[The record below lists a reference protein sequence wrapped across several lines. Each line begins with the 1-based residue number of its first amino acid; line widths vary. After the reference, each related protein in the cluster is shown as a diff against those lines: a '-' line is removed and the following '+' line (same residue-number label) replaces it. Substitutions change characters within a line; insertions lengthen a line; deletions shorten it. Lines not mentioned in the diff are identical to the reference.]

1 MIKMD
6 KNEILSK
13 FSSDPERY
21 YKIKLF
27 ESEGFERK
35 SCVTCKR
42 FFWAIDENR
51 IECPDHSNDTYSF
64 IGNPPTKKR
73 FDYTQAW
80 KEVESFFV
88 KNNHTSINRYPVVC
102 RWRDDLYFTIASVV
116 DFQRVMG
123 SKVVF
128 EFPANPLVVPQTCLR
143 FKDLENV
150 GVTGRHFSSF
160 CMIGQHSIPDNNGYW
175 KDECINLDFDLLTR
189 QFGIDK
195 KEIVFVEDVW
205 EGGGSFGS
213 SLEYFVRGLELGNA
227 VFTEFQG
234 NLSNYKILDQ
244 RIIDMGA
251 GLERFAWIT
260 MGTPTAYDCCFGP
273 ITNDLIQQAGV
284 NIDSNILVPYF
295 TEIAKN
301 FERYEDLT
309 LVRKSAIKNS
319 GLSEEQISKIITPLE
334 GIYLIIDHVRTLIF
348 AISDGALP
356 SNVGGGYN
364 LRIMLRRIISTMNR
378 LSLQFD
384 INEIIDT
391 QIDYLK
397 NTYPELEKT
406 RDDVKEIIRIESE
419 RYENSKQ
426 RMEKIARS
434 LSKEPTVDDLI
445 RLYESD
451 GITPDYLKEMNVIPE
466 IPSTF
471 YSKLSELH
479 QGKNQKEQKDL
490 PLQGIPGTEL
500 LFYSDDP
507 KKFDAKILKSFDN
520 YVVLDKTSFY
530 ARGGGQEPDHGKI
543 DNYEVVDVTKHG
555 DIVVHELKGGVP
567 KQGDTV
573 SCVVDSTRRDRITKN
588 HTSTHVLNTSA
599 RSVLGSWVWQHSAF
613 KEEDHARL
621 DITHHSALTEE
632 EVSQIEQTANS
643 IVEKDI
649 QVKIENFDRGTAE
662 QKYGF
667 RIYQGGVV
675 PVKSVRIV
683 SIGDLDIEACGG
695 THVKKTS
702 EIKQVKITK
711 TKRIQDGVVRIEFV
725 SGDMAK
731 EFALKKQQDVENEQ
745 EEEKIKELQ
754 KEKRFERKQM
764 TKEKIEKILGMV
776 NRNFAEP
783 EFDGK
788 GIYDIGDSFTLEK
801 GEDPDKQCFCYSVS
815 NDYDDDFHIKLGET
829 LCKYEQ
835 NLVYCGIFDE
845 GEKVRVIVYCGEHAS
860 KNKKAGDIVG
870 SPCGIRDRECDHC
883 KKCMDLITVD
893 NVINAA
899 ERNINKK
906 INY

>member
-1 MIKMD
+1 MEK
-6 KNEILSK
+6 KEILSK
-13 FSSDPERY
+13 FSSEPERY
-21 YKIKLF
+21 YKVGLF
-27 ESEGFERK
+27 QEQGFTRK
-35 SCVTCKR
+35 SCTICKR
-42 FFWAIDENR
+42 FFWTLDENR
-51 IECPDHSNDTYSF
+51 INCPDHSDDTYSF
-64 IGNPPTKKR
+64 IGNPPTNKR

-80 KEVESFFV
+80 KEVESFFT
-88 KNNHTSINRYPVVC
+88 KNGHTSVNRYPVVC

-128 EFPANPLVVPQTCLR
+128 EFPANPLIVPQTCLR

-160 CMIGQHSIPDNNGYW
+160 CMIGQHSIPNEQGYW
-175 KDECINLDFDLLTR
+175 KDECVNLDYNLLTE

-234 NLSNYKILDQ
+234 NLSSYKTLDQ

-273 ITNDLIQQAGV
+273 ITKNLIQQAGIET
-284 NIDSNILVPYF
+284 NSEILVRYF

-301 FERYEDLT
+301 LEIHEDLAQ
-309 LVRKSAIKNS
+309 VRKNAIKNT
-319 GLSEEQISKIITPLE
+319 GLSEEQINKIITPLE

-378 LSLQFD
+378 LELQFD
-384 INEIIDT
+384 INEIIDK

-397 NTYPELEKT
+397 NTYSELEDT
-406 RDDVKEIIRIESE
+406 REDVKEIIQIEIE
-419 RYENSKQ
+419 RYGASMQ
-426 RMEKIARS
+426 RMEKIVTN
-434 LSKEPTVDDLI
+434 LNKEPTVDDLI

-451 GITPDYLKEMNVIPE
+451 GVTPDYLKEMNVIAE
-466 IPSTF
+466 IPSKF

-479 QGKNQKEQKDL
+479 QGKKQKEQVSF
-490 PLQGIPGTEL
+490 PLENIPDTEL
-500 LFYSDDP
+500 LFYSNDP
-507 KKFDAKILKSFDN
+507 KEFDAKVLKSFEK
-520 YVVLDKTSFY
+520 YVVLDRTSFY

-543 DNYEVVDVTKHG
+543 SNYEVVDVTKHG
-555 DIVVHELKGGVP
+555 NIIVHELKDGVP
-567 KQGDTV
+567 KQGETV
-573 SCVVDSTRRDRITKN
+573 SCVLDATRRDRITKN
-588 HTSTHVLNTSA
+588 HTSTHIINTSA

-621 DITHHSALTEE
+621 DVTHHSALTEK
-632 EVSQIEQTANS
+632 EVTEIEQTANS
-643 IVEKDI
+643 IVEKNI
-649 QVKIENFDRGTAE
+649 PVKIENFDRGTAE

-695 THVKKTS
+695 THVKETS
-702 EIKQVKITK
+702 YIGQIKITK

-725 SGDMAK
+725 SGDGAK
-731 EFALKKQQDVENEQ
+731 EFVRNRELDSENRKM
-745 EEEKIKELQ
+745 EEKLKEQ
-754 KEKRFERKQM
+754 VKEKR
-764 TKEKIEKILGMV
+764 IEKRQQVKARIPILV
-776 NRNFAEP
+776 KSLSECK
-783 EFDGK
+783 E
-788 GIYDIGDSFTLEK
+788 GISTIEDITMEITESHEAN
-801 GEDPDKQCFCYSVS
+801 FCYSVS
-815 NDYDDDFHIKLGET
+815 NNYDDVFHIGLGEI
-829 LCKYEQ
+829 LCDKDPR
-835 NLVYCGIFDE
+835 LVYCGLFED
-845 GEKVRVIVYCGEHAS
+845 GEKIRVIVY
-860 KNKKAGDIVG
+860 AGDEISKQKSAGEIVKSLSQILGGAGGG
-870 SPCGIRDRECDHC
+870 SPKFAQGGGTDKS
-883 KKCMDLITVD
+883 KKEDAIK
-893 NVINAA
+893 NAKTIIF
-899 ERNINKK
+899 E
-906 INY
+906 

>member
-1 MIKMD
+1 MNK
-6 KNEILSK
+6 KEILEK
-13 FSSDPERY
+13 FSADPQRY
-21 YKIKLF
+21 YNVNLF
-27 ESEGFERK
+27 EDQGFERK
-35 SCVTCKR
+35 SCNICNR
-42 FFWAIDENR
+42 FFWTLDSER
-51 IECPDHSNDTYSF
+51 DKCPDHSEDTYSF
-64 IGNPPTKKR
+64 IGEPPTSKR

-102 RWRDDLYFTIASVV
+102 RWRDDLYFTIASIV

-160 CMIGQHSIPDNNGYW
+160 CMIGQHSIPNESGYW
-175 KDECINLDFDLLTR
+175 KDECVNLDFNLLTQ
-189 QFGIDK
+189 QFGIAK
-195 KEIVFVEDVW
+195 KEITFVEDVW

-234 NLSNYKILDQ
+234 DLSNYKTLDQ

-273 ITNDLIQQAGV
+273 ITEKLIQEAG
-284 NIDSNILVPYF
+284 IDANSSVLVPYF

-301 FERYEDLT
+301 LELYDDLSQ
-309 LVRKSAIKNS
+309 VRKNTIKS
-319 GLSEEQISKIITPLE
+319 TGLSDEQISRIITPLE
-334 GIYLIIDHVRTLIF
+334 GIYLIIDHIRTLIF

-364 LRIMLRRIISTMNR
+364 LRIMLRRIVSTMDR
-378 LSLQFD
+378 LKLKFD
-384 INEIIDT
+384 LDEIIDI

-406 RDDVKEIIRIESE
+406 RQDVKEIISIETG
-419 RYENSKQ
+419 RYDSSKQ
-426 RMEKIARS
+426 RMQKIV
-434 LSKEPTVDDLI
+434 SKLDQEPSVEDLI

-451 GITPDYLKEMNVIPE
+451 GVTPEYLKEMKVISE

-471 YSKLSELH
+471 YGKLADLH
-479 QGKNQKEQKDL
+479 QSKKQREQESFSL
-490 PLQGIPGTEL
+490 EGIPDTEL
-500 LFYSDDP
+500 LFYGDDP
-507 KKFDAKILKSFDN
+507 REFDAKVLKSFEN
-520 YVVLDKTSFY
+520 FVILDRTAFY

-543 DNYEVVDVTKHG
+543 GDCDIIDITKHG
-555 DIVVHELKGGVP
+555 NIVVHKIKGDMP
-567 KQGDTV
+567 KDGETV
-573 SCVVDSTRRDRITKN
+573 SCVVDAKRRDGITKN
-588 HTSTHVLNTSA
+588 HTSTHIINTSA

-621 DITHHSALTEE
+621 DITHHSALTDED
-632 EVSQIEQTANS
+632 VKKIEQAANS
-643 IVEKDI
+643 IVEKSI
-649 QVKIENFDRGTAE
+649 PVKIENFDRGTAE

-695 THVKKTS
+695 THVANTS
-702 EIKQVKITK
+702 DVEEIKITR

-725 SGDMAK
+725 SGESAK
-731 EFALKKQQDVENEQ
+731 EFVRKKQQDSVSKEKEEKLKEQ
-745 EEEKIKELQ
+745 E
-754 KEKRFERKQM
+754 KEKRIERRQLA
-764 TKEKIEKILGMV
+764 KERIPIIAKSLSECKEGISTIEDIIIELT
-776 NRNFAEP
+776 ES
-783 EFDGK
+783 GK
-788 GIYDIGDSFTLEK
+788 AN
-801 GEDPDKQCFCYSVS
+801 FCYSIS
-815 NDYDDDFHIKLGET
+815 NDYDDVFHIGLGEA
-829 LCKYEQ
+829 LCKADAR
-835 NLVYCGIFDE
+835 LVYCGLFED
-845 GEKVRVIVYCGEHAS
+845 GEKIRVIVH
-860 KNKKAGDIVG
+860 AGDEISKEKSAGEIV
-870 SPCGIRDRECDHC
+870 
-883 KKCMDLITVD
+883 
-893 NVINAA
+893 
-899 ERNINKK
+899 RNISQILGGAGGGSSKFAQGGGTDKSKK
-906 INY
+906 EDAIKNAKAMILE

>member
-1 MIKMD
+1 MNK
-6 KNEILSK
+6 KEILEK
-13 FSSDPERY
+13 FSADPQRY
-21 YKIKLF
+21 YNVNLF
-27 ESEGFERK
+27 EDQGFERK
-35 SCVTCKR
+35 SCNICNR
-42 FFWAIDENR
+42 FFWTLDSER
-51 IECPDHSNDTYSF
+51 DKCPDHSEDTYSF
-64 IGNPPTKKR
+64 IGEPPTSKR

-102 RWRDDLYFTIASVV
+102 RWRDDLYFTIASIV

-160 CMIGQHSIPDNNGYW
+160 CMIGQHSIPNESGYW
-175 KDECINLDFDLLTR
+175 KDECVNLDFNLLTQ
-189 QFGIDK
+189 QFGIAK
-195 KEIVFVEDVW
+195 KEITFVEDVW

-234 NLSNYKILDQ
+234 DLSNYKTLDQ

-273 ITNDLIQQAGV
+273 ITEKLIQDAG
-284 NIDSNILVPYF
+284 IDANSSVLVPYF

-301 FERYEDLT
+301 LELYDDLSQ
-309 LVRKSAIKNS
+309 VRKNTIKS
-319 GLSEEQISKIITPLE
+319 TGLSDEQISRIITPLE
-334 GIYLIIDHVRTLIF
+334 GIYLIIDHIRTLIF

-364 LRIMLRRIISTMNR
+364 LRIMLRRIVSTMDR
-378 LSLQFD
+378 LKLKFD
-384 INEIIDT
+384 LDEIIDI

-406 RDDVKEIIRIESE
+406 RQDVKEIISIETG
-419 RYENSKQ
+419 RYDSSKQ
-426 RMEKIARS
+426 RMQKIV
-434 LSKEPTVDDLI
+434 SKLDQEPSVEDLI

-451 GITPDYLKEMNVIPE
+451 GVTPEYLKEMKVISE

-471 YSKLSELH
+471 YGKLADLH
-479 QGKNQKEQKDL
+479 QSKKQREQESFSL
-490 PLQGIPGTEL
+490 EGIPDTEL
-500 LFYSDDP
+500 LFYGDDP
-507 KKFDAKILKSFDN
+507 REFDAKVLKSFEN
-520 YVVLDKTSFY
+520 FVILDRTAFY

-543 DNYEVVDVTKHG
+543 GDCDIIDITKHG
-555 DIVVHELKGGVP
+555 NIVVHKIKGDMP
-567 KQGDTV
+567 KDGETV
-573 SCVVDSTRRDRITKN
+573 SCVVDAKRRDGITKN
-588 HTSTHVLNTSA
+588 HTSTHIINTSA

-621 DITHHSALTEE
+621 DITHHSALTDED
-632 EVSQIEQTANS
+632 VKKIEQAANS
-643 IVEKDI
+643 IVEKSI
-649 QVKIENFDRGTAE
+649 PVKIENFDRGTAE

-695 THVKKTS
+695 THVANTS
-702 EIKQVKITK
+702 DVEEIKITR

-725 SGDMAK
+725 SGESAK
-731 EFALKKQQDVENEQ
+731 EFVRKKQQDSASKEKEEKLKEQ
-745 EEEKIKELQ
+745 E
-754 KEKRFERKQM
+754 KEKRIERRQLA
-764 TKEKIEKILGMV
+764 KERIPIIAKSLSECKEGISTIEDIIIELT
-776 NRNFAEP
+776 ES
-783 EFDGK
+783 GK
-788 GIYDIGDSFTLEK
+788 AN
-801 GEDPDKQCFCYSVS
+801 FCYSIS
-815 NDYDDDFHIKLGET
+815 NDYDDVFHIGLGEA
-829 LCKYEQ
+829 LCKADAR
-835 NLVYCGIFDE
+835 LVYCGLFED
-845 GEKVRVIVYCGEHAS
+845 GEKIRVIVH
-860 KNKKAGDIVG
+860 AGDEISKEKSAGEIV
-870 SPCGIRDRECDHC
+870 
-883 KKCMDLITVD
+883 
-893 NVINAA
+893 
-899 ERNINKK
+899 RNISQILGGAGGGSSKFAQGGGTDKSKK
-906 INY
+906 EDAIKNAKAMILE